1 MKKYLF
7 ALCAFAALCAVAKPD
22 PELAK
27 RQARSVH
34 LIYMHSAKE
43 VDSIK
48 VNLKVTESQ
57 MNSYFCALSWDGG
70 YCGVQ
75 ERWDGKWVIFSV
87 WDPGSPLDFTAK
99 EGDVPVDIRANILY
113 AGEGVEAS
121 RFQGEGTGAKSM
133 KKYGWKVG
141 EEIGFKI
148 DVEPC
153 GTDRVAYTC
162 SLFDSEKGDYVKL
175 ASISTMLHPG
185 MKAAITNFYSFVEDF
200 WRNYYSATLT
210 RSAEFSGVSAKTLG
224 AETWEKCR
232 FAYFSADTTPSK
244 RIDAGK
250 KDNSTFFLK
259 TGGDTKNEHAKLWTV
274 F

>member
-1 MKKYLF
+1 MC
-7 ALCAFAALCAVAKPD
+7 ALSALVGLAKGD

-34 LIYMHSAKE
+34 LTYLHSAKD
-43 VDSIK
+43 VDSVKI
-48 VNLKVTESQ
+48 NLKVTESQ

-87 WDPGSPLDFTAK
+87 WDPGSPFDFKAK
-99 EGDVPVDIRANILY
+99 EGEVPKDIRANILY

-121 RFQGEGTGAKSM
+121 RFEGEGTGAKSM
-133 KKYGWKVG
+133 KKYEWKVG

-148 DVEPC
+148 DVAPYGE
-153 GTDRVAYTC
+153 DRLAYTC
-162 SLFDSEKGDYVKL
+162 SLFDKGKGEYVRF
-175 ASISTMLHPG
+175 ASVSTMLHPG
-185 MKAAITNFYSFVEDF
+185 QKAVISEFYSFVEDF
-200 WRNYYSATLT
+200 WRNYHSATLA
-210 RSAEFSGVSAKTLG
+210 RSAEFSGVAAKSLG
-224 AETWEKCR
+224 SGNWEKCR
-232 FAYFSADTTPSK
+232 FAFFSADETPST

-250 KDNSTFFLK
+250 IDNSTFFLK
-259 TGGDTKNEHAKLWTV
+259 TGGNTKNEHTKLWTV